1 MKHTR
6 LTVLLLTVLLSIGV
20 LLTSCGGSG
29 LSDEEISDIYRELV
43 EASYELN
50 EIYYGEGLPF
60 QHNESVMAYLTGV
73 QEGTD
78 GFRVSYM
85 PVAEESPYQYEADI
99 RTATAEVFSDS
110 MCSYL
115 YAVGFE
121 GMSTEADET
130 VSFARYIEQ
139 NGILTVR
146 IDLAEEALPMGRTYD
161 FDAMTVIADEG
172 SVIRASFPS
181 FVDGEKS
188 VDVKITIINTANGWR
203 LDSPTY

>member
-6 LTVLLLTVLLSIGV
+6 LTVLLLSVLLCLG

-29 LSDEEISDIYRELV
+29 LTDEEISDIYRDLV

-50 EIYYGEGLPF
+50 DIYYGDGLPF
-60 QHNESVMAYLTGV
+60 QHNESVMAYLTGI
-73 QEGTD
+73 QEGTE

-85 PVAEESPYQYEADI
+85 PVAEDSPYQYEADI

-115 YAVGFE
+115 YTIGFE
-121 GMSTEADET
+121 GMSTDEDET

-139 NGILTVR
+139 EGILTVR
-146 IDLAEEALPMGRTYD
+146 IDLAEEALPLGRTYD
-161 FDAMTVIADEG
+161 FDSMTVIADEG

-188 VDVKITIINTANGWR
+188 VDVKITIVKTANGWR

>member
-1 MKHTR
+1 MKHSR
-6 LTVLLLTVLLSIGV
+6 IPVLLLSVILCIGL

-29 LSDEEISDIYRELV
+29 MSDDEIREIYRDLTEK
-43 EASYELN
+43 SYPLN
-50 EIYYGEGLPF
+50 EIYYGEGLPY
-60 QHNESVMAYLTGV
+60 QYNESVMAYLTGI

-85 PVAEESPYQYEADI
+85 PVSAEAAYKSEAEI

-121 GMSTEADET
+121 GMSTAEDET

-139 NGILTVR
+139 DGILTVR
-146 IDLAEEALPMGRTYD
+146 VDLAEEALPMGRTFD
-161 FDAMTVIADEG
+161 FDNMTVIADEG

-181 FVDGEKS
+181 YVDGEKS
-188 VDVKITIINTANGWR
+188 VDVKITIVNTANGWR

>member
-6 LTVLLLTVLLSIGV
+6 LTVLLLSLLLCIG

-29 LSDEEISDIYRELV
+29 LTDEEISDIYRDLV

-50 EIYYGEGLPF
+50 DIYYGDGLPF
-60 QHNESVMAYLTGV
+60 QHNESVMAYLTGI
-73 QEGTD
+73 QEGTE

-85 PVAEESPYQYEADI
+85 PVAEDSPYQYEADI
-99 RTATAEVFSDS
+99 RTATAEVFSDP

-115 YAVGFE
+115 YTIGFE
-121 GMSTEADET
+121 GMSTDADET

-139 NGILTVR
+139 EGILTVR
-146 IDLAEEALPMGRTYD
+146 IDLAEEALPLGRTYD

-188 VDVKITIINTANGWR
+188 VDVKITIVKTANGWR